1 MGFPVVNNILTFL
14 PRSFCDVINECFF
27 FVFFHYPFRKN
38 YSMDLY
44 QVRPSQFIRVQHSL
58 NTRELLLGKIKQ
70 EMPDELIKEL
80 CKHISQDLQVG
91 IFILFRCFF
100 FVF

>member
-1 MGFPVVNNILTFL
+1 
-14 PRSFCDVINECFF
+14 
-27 FVFFHYPFRKN
+27 
-38 YSMDLY
+38 MDLY

-100 FVF
+100 FCSNLMVIYHFFLYVCRLL